1 MTYPSQYTPPEM
13 QERMKRYAQSKPSGF
28 HEYHLRQNYRDLCLI
43 YGKEAARELLNE
55 IADTTEERMK

>member
-1 MTYPSQYTPPEM
+1 M